1 MYTFDHGLFMAL
13 NFDGGPLFDRI
24 MLTVSGTAMWLPL
37 YALILWLVWRRSGWR
52 GMSVFLVLMLLAL
65 GLSDIVSGI
74 FKHNGLLGDLL
85 PQLEPRPRPMFTPTL
100 EGLEITPDSL
110 RALRSAAV
118 PHDWAVHVPPEAVSG
133 MYGTVSA
140 HAATIVAVAVLSCGN
155 PPQVVHRPDG
165 RLHRRHLLFAHLP
178 GQAFPDGSRMG
189 HARGLRT
196 GLRRPAGLPQ
206 AGTEPEQTI
215 HPPPV
220 KHICAEFINFARSI
234 VQTFKNTGYEYRTQ

>member
-13 NFDGGPLFDRI
+13 NFDGGTALDRV
-24 MLTVSGTAMWLPL
+24 MLTISGTAMWLPL

-74 FKHNGLLGDLL
+74 FKHNGLLGDML
-85 PQLEPRPRPMFTPTL
+85 PQFEPRPRPMFTPSL

-140 HAATIVAVAVLSCGN
+140 HAATIVAVAVLSCGAIRRKWFTALM
-155 PPQVVHRPDG
+155 VVCTVVICYSRIYLGKHFPMDLVWGTLVGSVLGYAALRG
-165 RLHRRHLLFAHLP
+165 YRRLTQSRNRRF
-178 GQAFPDGSRMG
+178 
-189 HARGLRT
+189 T
-196 GLRRPAGLPQ
+196 
-206 AGTEPEQTI
+206 
-215 HPPPV
+215 HP
-220 KHICAEFINFARSI
+220 R
-234 VQTFKNTGYEYRTQ
+234 

>member
-13 NFDGGPLFDRI
+13 NFDGGTALDRV
-24 MLTVSGTAMWLPL
+24 MLTISGTAMWLPL

-74 FKHNGLLGDLL
+74 FKHNGLLGDML
-85 PQLEPRPRPMFTPTL
+85 PQFEPRPRPMFTPSL

-110 RALRSAAV
+110 RALRRAAM

-140 HAATIVAVAVLSCGN
+140 HAATILS
-155 PPQVVHRPDG
+155 
-165 RLHRRHLLFAHLP
+165 L
-178 GQAFPDGSRMG
+178 
-189 HARGLRT
+189 
-196 GLRRPAGLPQ
+196 
-206 AGTEPEQTI
+206 I
-215 HPPPV
+215 H
-220 KHICAEFINFARSI
+220 I
-234 VQTFKNTGYEYRTQ
+234 

>member
-13 NFDGGPLFDRI
+13 NFDGGPLFDRV

-65 GLSDIVSGI
+65 GLSDIVSGV

-118 PHDWAVHVPPEAVSG
+118 PHDWAVHVPPKAVSG

-140 HAATIVAVAVLSCGN
+140 HAATIVAVAVLSCGAIRRKWFTALM
-155 PPQVVHRPDG
+155 VVCTVVICYSRIYLGKHFPMDLVWGTLVGSVLGYAALRG
-165 RLHRRHLLFAHLP
+165 YRRLAQSRNRRF
-178 GQAFPDGSRMG
+178 
-189 HARGLRT
+189 T
-196 GLRRPAGLPQ
+196 
-206 AGTEPEQTI
+206 
-215 HPPPV
+215 HP
-220 KHICAEFINFARSI
+220 R
-234 VQTFKNTGYEYRTQ
+234 

>member
-13 NFDGGPLFDRI
+13 NFDGGTALDRV
-24 MLTVSGTAMWLPL
+24 MLTISGTAMWLPL

-74 FKHNGLLGDLL
+74 FKHNGLLGDML
-85 PQLEPRPRPMFTPTL
+85 PQFEPRPRPMFTPSL

-110 RALRSAAV
+110 RALRRAAM

-140 HAATIVAVAVLSCGN
+140 HAALRGAGRSQRSSRRIVDQVAAVVLL
-155 PPQVVHRPDG
+155 Q
-165 RLHRRHLLFAHLP
+165 
-178 GQAFPDGSRMG
+178 QAIDVEKG
-189 HARGLRT
+189 T
-196 GLRRPAGLPQ
+196 GTPAGALITDPQ
-206 AGTEPEQTI
+206 EP
-215 HPPPV
+215 
-220 KHICAEFINFARSI
+220 A
-234 VQTFKNTGYEYRTQ
+234 

>member
-13 NFDGGPLFDRI
+13 NFDGGPLFDRV

-65 GLSDIVSGI
+65 GLSDIVSGV

-118 PHDWAVHVPPEAVSG
+118 PHDWAVHVPP
-133 MYGTVSA
+133 
-140 HAATIVAVAVLSCGN
+140 LS
-155 PPQVVHRPDG
+155 
-165 RLHRRHLLFAHLP
+165 L
-178 GQAFPDGSRMG
+178 
-189 HARGLRT
+189 
-196 GLRRPAGLPQ
+196 
-206 AGTEPEQTI
+206 I
-215 HPPPV
+215 H
-220 KHICAEFINFARSI
+220 I
-234 VQTFKNTGYEYRTQ
+234 

>member
-1 MYTFDHGLFMAL
+1 MAL
-13 NFDGGPLFDRI
+13 NFDGGTALDRV
-24 MLTVSGTAMWLPL
+24 MLTISGTAMWLPL

-74 FKHNGLLGDLL
+74 FKHNGLLGDML
-85 PQLEPRPRPMFTPTL
+85 PQFEPRPRPMFTPSL

-110 RALRSAAV
+110 RALRRAAM
-118 PHDWAVHVPPEAVSG
+118 P
-133 MYGTVSA
+133 
-140 HAATIVAVAVLSCGN
+140 
-155 PPQVVHRPDG
+155 
-165 RLHRRHLLFAHLP
+165 
-178 GQAFPDGSRMG
+178 
-189 HARGLRT
+189 HARRPGT

-215 HPPPV
+215 HPPRL

-234 VQTFKNTGYEYRTQ
+234 VQTFKNTRYEHRTQ

>member
-1 MYTFDHGLFMAL
+1 MIPLYTFDHALFLAL
-13 NFDGGPLFDRI
+13 NFDGGPVMDRLMI
-24 MLTVSGTAMWLPL
+24 LVSGTAMWLPL

-140 HAATIVAVAVLSCGN
+140 HAATIVVPETVSITRSNRG
-155 PPQVVHRPDG
+155 PPSKLRAMNRPWSKVYMGRWICRKWLWVVFAALREALPQQGLGVGPDLQTRPSAAG
-165 RLHRRHLLFAHLP
+165 RTYRDA
-178 GQAFPDGSRMG
+178 
-189 HARGLRT
+189 
-196 GLRRPAGLPQ
+196 RRPSYA
-206 AGTEPEQTI
+206 
-215 HPPPV
+215 
-220 KHICAEFINFARSI
+220 F
-234 VQTFKNTGYEYRTQ
+234 